1 MILTF
6 DNVNFFF
13 KFIRQFLA
21 SIDVVVFS
29 LLSWIIEGV
38 FNLSS
43 LMLSTDFAKQIY
55 TRIYIILGVFMAFK
69 LTFSFLKYLASPD
82 AMTDKEQGVGKLIGR
97 VVAMIIMLIAFPIVF
112 FNPVPGDSQN
122 RTVLA
127 ILQDGV
133 VKTLPRIILGQA
145 IGDTNASGSVNA
157 KDNGKELAL
166 SMLKSFYY
174 PSVCNEDSKNYDRS
188 KTSNCGEYFAG
199 KSTTISDK
207 GLESTGI
214 DSFSKFYNS
223 VLNEAGNDTYAYQYM
238 WPLTTVTGI
247 LLIVIMAGICIDIA
261 IRCFKLLILEVM
273 APVPIM
279 TYIDPKASKDGSFAA
294 WSKTLISTYIDL
306 FVKLGTVY
314 LVLLLASALFR
325 QELFDKAAYNN
336 FSGLS
341 YLYVQVFLV
350 IGLFQFAKQAPKF
363 IKDAL
368 GIKDNGGSGGFMGK
382 AFAGMA
388 GAAAGFAG
396 GVAGGGGI
404 MGGLSAAAGGFSAG
418 AANAGSGK
426 PLGMYSKSR
435 DEMAK
440 STGKI
445 PGGVVG
451 RIRQN
456 GFNRQANKAGYQD
469 ILADEKK
476 LKENIQTQSG
486 EKNASDRELAN
497 LRSQQANK
505 TADVNTKRD
514 ALTLANQNA
523 IQARANMS
531 SGMYKQVQDDLDYA
545 RANGISEADAVASMP
560 DDVLAS
566 YNAYKN
572 DMSLINAADTA
583 QTEYDTSTS
592 ELSTLNNK
600 IADEQDNNIRLSQ
613 DIQQSQQ
620 YLQDVQKDK
629 DKVEKGYNV
638 YKSKKESKTPTK
650 KNPYTSGSYRK

>member
-6 DNVNFFF
+6 NNVNFFF

-29 LLSWIIEGV
+29 LLSWMIEGV

-43 LMLSTDFAKQIY
+43 LMLSADFAKLIY
-55 TRIYIILGVFMAFK
+55 TRIYIILGVFMVFK
-69 LTFSFLKYLASPD
+69 LTFSFLKYLVSPD

-127 ILQDGV
+127 VLQDGV

-145 IGDTNASGSVNA
+145 IDNTNASGGVNA

-174 PSVCNEDSKNYDRS
+174 PSVCDEDSKNYDQS
-188 KTSNCGEYFAG
+188 KASNCSEYFTG

-247 LLIVIMAGICIDIA
+247 LLIAIMAGICIDVA
-261 IRCFKLLILEVM
+261 VRCFKLLILEVM

-314 LVLLLASALFR
+314 LVLLLASALFK

-350 IGLFQFAKQAPKF
+350 IGLFQFAKMAPKF

-368 GIKDNGGSGGFMGK
+368 GIKDNGGGSGGFMGK

-396 GVAGGGGI
+396 GVATGGLA
-404 MGGLSAAAGGFSAG
+404 GGLSGIMTGASSGLAGKPGQAFAQVRDEQAKLLGKTPGGIKGKLQNQAMQRSVMKHTGLSKKKLDELKGAKIEADNELAIAEADYANGKIDASALTDARKKAGTANSAYESANSLAKQIGLKPGFMQENKVHGNAYIAATRLRKNIDATASTVKGKVNDLPSTQWIKDRATDISNIPSDIRYSIDSARYGEAAAADLSVERQVVKEDLNEYKESFRGGIG
-418 AANAGSGK
+418 NK
-426 PLGMYSKSR
+426 PDAEKQEFLRTSLKKDKKALR
-435 DEMAK
+435 D
-440 STGKI
+440 
-445 PGGVVG
+445 
-451 RIRQN
+451 
-456 GFNRQANKAGYQD
+456 
-469 ILADEKK
+469 
-476 LKENIQTQSG
+476 
-486 EKNASDRELAN
+486 DR
-497 LRSQQANK
+497 K
-505 TADVNTKRD
+505 YFK
-514 ALTLANQNA
+514 
-523 IQARANMS
+523 
-531 SGMYKQVQDDLDYA
+531 
-545 RANGISEADAVASMP
+545 
-560 DDVLAS
+560 
-566 YNAYKN
+566 
-572 DMSLINAADTA
+572 
-583 QTEYDTSTS
+583 
-592 ELSTLNNK
+592 NNK
-600 IADEQDNNIRLSQ
+600 
-613 DIQQSQQ
+613 
-620 YLQDVQKDK
+620 
-629 DKVEKGYNV
+629 
-638 YKSKKESKTPTK
+638 
-650 KNPYTSGSYRK
+650 

>member
-6 DNVNFFF
+6 NNVNFFF

-29 LLSWIIEGV
+29 LLSWMIEGV

-43 LMLSTDFAKQIY
+43 LMLSADFAKLIY
-55 TRIYIILGVFMAFK
+55 TRIYIILGVFMVFK
-69 LTFSFLKYLASPD
+69 LTFSFLKYLVSPD

-127 ILQDGV
+127 VLQDGV

-145 IGDTNASGSVNA
+145 IDNTNASGGVNA

-174 PSVCNEDSKNYDRS
+174 PSVCDEDSKNYDQS
-188 KTSNCGEYFAG
+188 KASNCSEYFTG

-223 VLNEAGNDTYAYQYM
+223 VLNEAGNGTYAYQYM

-247 LLIVIMAGICIDIA
+247 LLIAIMAGICIDVA
-261 IRCFKLLILEVM
+261 VRCFKLLILEVM

-314 LVLLLASALFR
+314 LVLLLASALFK

-350 IGLFQFAKQAPKF
+350 IGLFQFAKMAPKF

-368 GIKDNGGSGGFMGK
+368 GIKDNGGGSGGFMGK
-382 AFAGMA
+382 ALAGMA

-396 GVAGGGGI
+396 GVATGGLA
-404 MGGLSAAAGGFSAG
+404 GGLSGIMTGASSGLAGKPGQAFAQVRDEQAKLLGKTPGGIKGKLQNQAMQRSVMKHTGLSKKKLDELKGAKIEADNELAIAEADYANGKIDASALTDARKKAGTANSAYESANSLAKQIGLKPGFMQENKVHGNAYIAATRLRKNIDATASTVKGKVNDLPSTQWIKDRATDISNIPSDIRYSIDSARYGEAAAADLSVERQVVKEDLNEYKESFRGGIG
-418 AANAGSGK
+418 NK
-426 PLGMYSKSR
+426 PDAEKQEFLRTSLKKDKKALR
-435 DEMAK
+435 D
-440 STGKI
+440 
-445 PGGVVG
+445 
-451 RIRQN
+451 
-456 GFNRQANKAGYQD
+456 
-469 ILADEKK
+469 
-476 LKENIQTQSG
+476 
-486 EKNASDRELAN
+486 DR
-497 LRSQQANK
+497 K
-505 TADVNTKRD
+505 YFK
-514 ALTLANQNA
+514 
-523 IQARANMS
+523 
-531 SGMYKQVQDDLDYA
+531 
-545 RANGISEADAVASMP
+545 
-560 DDVLAS
+560 
-566 YNAYKN
+566 
-572 DMSLINAADTA
+572 
-583 QTEYDTSTS
+583 
-592 ELSTLNNK
+592 NNK
-600 IADEQDNNIRLSQ
+600 
-613 DIQQSQQ
+613 
-620 YLQDVQKDK
+620 
-629 DKVEKGYNV
+629 
-638 YKSKKESKTPTK
+638 
-650 KNPYTSGSYRK
+650 

>member
-6 DNVNFFF
+6 NNVNFFF

-29 LLSWIIEGV
+29 LLSWMIEGV

-43 LMLSTDFAKQIY
+43 LMLSADFAKLIY
-55 TRIYIILGVFMAFK
+55 TRIYIILGVFMVFK
-69 LTFSFLKYLASPD
+69 LTFSFLKYLVSPD
-82 AMTDKEQGVGKLIGR
+82 AMTDNEQGVGKLIGR

-127 ILQDGV
+127 VLQDGV

-145 IGDTNASGSVNA
+145 IDNTNASGGVNA

-174 PSVCNEDSKNYDRS
+174 PSVCNEDSKNYDQS
-188 KTSNCGEYFAG
+188 KASNCNEYFTG

-247 LLIVIMAGICIDIA
+247 LLIVIMAGICIDVA
-261 IRCFKLLILEVM
+261 VRCFKLLILEVM

-314 LVLLLASALFR
+314 LVLLLASALFK

-350 IGLFQFAKQAPKF
+350 IGLFQFAKMAPKF

-368 GIKDNGGSGGFMGK
+368 GIKDNGGGSGGFMGK
-382 AFAGMA
+382 AWAGMA

-396 GVAGGGGI
+396 GVATGGLA
-404 MGGLSAAAGGFSAG
+404 GGLSGIMTGASSGLAGKPGQAFAQVRDEQAKLLGKTPGGIKGKLQNQAMQRSVMKHTGLSKKKLDELKGAKIEADNELAIAEADYANGKIDASALTDARKKAGTANSAYESANSLAKQIGLKPGFMQENKVHGNAYIAATRLRKNIDATASTVKGKVNDLPSTQWIKDRATDISNIPSDIRYSIDSARYGEAAAADLSVERQVVKEDLNEYKESFRGGIG
-418 AANAGSGK
+418 NK
-426 PLGMYSKSR
+426 PDAEKQEFLRTSLKKDKKALR
-435 DEMAK
+435 D
-440 STGKI
+440 
-445 PGGVVG
+445 
-451 RIRQN
+451 
-456 GFNRQANKAGYQD
+456 
-469 ILADEKK
+469 
-476 LKENIQTQSG
+476 
-486 EKNASDRELAN
+486 DR
-497 LRSQQANK
+497 K
-505 TADVNTKRD
+505 YFK
-514 ALTLANQNA
+514 
-523 IQARANMS
+523 
-531 SGMYKQVQDDLDYA
+531 
-545 RANGISEADAVASMP
+545 
-560 DDVLAS
+560 
-566 YNAYKN
+566 
-572 DMSLINAADTA
+572 
-583 QTEYDTSTS
+583 
-592 ELSTLNNK
+592 NNK
-600 IADEQDNNIRLSQ
+600 
-613 DIQQSQQ
+613 
-620 YLQDVQKDK
+620 
-629 DKVEKGYNV
+629 
-638 YKSKKESKTPTK
+638 
-650 KNPYTSGSYRK
+650 